1 MNVARGNGKSQ
12 YYLEKLKRMIEMNI
26 DIRHENGHYV
36 GYVNGKVYCTGDTYN
51 EVERELEASGLAV
64 EQ

>member
-1 MNVARGNGKSQ
+1 MAQ
-12 YYLEKLKRMIEMNI
+12 I

-51 EVERELEASGLAV
+51 EVERELEASGLVV

>member
-1 MNVARGNGKSQ
+1 MT
-12 YYLEKLKRMIEMNI
+12 I
-26 DIRHENGHYV
+26 DILHENGHYV

-51 EVERELEASGLAV
+51 EVERELKVSGLVV

>member
-1 MNVARGNGKSQ
+1 MA
-12 YYLEKLKRMIEMNI
+12 I
-26 DIRHENGHYV
+26 DILHENGHYV
-36 GYVNGKVYCTGDTYN
+36 GYVNGKLYCTGDTYN

>member
-1 MNVARGNGKSQ
+1 MSQ
-12 YYLEKLKRMIEMNI
+12 I
-26 DIRHENGHYV
+26 DILHENGHYV

-51 EVERELEASGLAV
+51 EVERELEASGLVV

>member
-1 MNVARGNGKSQ
+1 MT
-12 YYLEKLKRMIEMNI
+12 I
-26 DIRHENGHYV
+26 DILHENGHYV

-51 EVERELEASGLAV
+51 EVERELEASGLVV

>member
-1 MNVARGNGKSQ
+1 MT
-12 YYLEKLKRMIEMNI
+12 I
-26 DIRHENGHYV
+26 DILHENGHYV

-51 EVERELEASGLAV
+51 EVEREMEVSGLVV

>member
-1 MNVARGNGKSQ
+1 
-12 YYLEKLKRMIEMNI
+12 MII
-26 DIRHENGHYV
+26 DILHENGHYV

-51 EVERELEASGLAV
+51 EVEQELEASGLTV

>member
-1 MNVARGNGKSQ
+1 MT
-12 YYLEKLKRMIEMNI
+12 I
-26 DIRHENGHYV
+26 DILHENGHYV

-51 EVERELEASGLAV
+51 EVEREMEASRLAV